1 MYGIRSQKSGHLLE
15 GEWRRWLERCP
26 RRASQMLTGFCL
38 LISDGLVSDLGE
50 LAVGYF
56 VLHAYFL
63 YVCFNSSIKGVFLKK
78 KVMETERTYMK
89 E

>member
-1 MYGIRSQKSGHLLE
+1 
-15 GEWRRWLERCP
+15 
-26 RRASQMLTGFCL
+26 MLTGFCL

-56 VLHAYFL
+56 VLHACFL

-78 KVMETERTYMK
+78 NVMETERTYMK